1 MGIAKKDFDEL
12 RAAGKLPSPTGVA
25 LRLMELTRKED
36 VAIEE
41 IAKTVR
47 ADPALTGRLI
57 KFANSALMGSRNR
70 PVAAAAEAIQRIGL
84 STVRHLVLGFSVM
97 GAHRNG
103 ACLSFDYSRFW
114 SRGLATAIA
123 ANAFCLRTGIT
134 SAEEAFTCGLLSDV
148 GSLALASLYP
158 KEFAGVIDA
167 TRNVPLSQRAEMERK
182 QLGVDHNE
190 LCAALLEDWRLPKLF
205 VDAVLHHEAPELSPA
220 PAGSRERSM
229 TKLISVAAKVGN
241 YCVATA
247 EGRKAKILMLV
258 SDAAHFGLDDQAL
271 APMVDQVAADWVEWG
286 KILEVR
292 TNDLGTFSKLAAAAA
307 ESAPQVVRAPEKME
321 PLDILVADD
330 DKNIREILEQILTRE
345 GHRVLVAEN
354 GKSALAMAVD
364 RNPQLVISD
373 WIMPD
378 MTGPE
383 ICRSLRQTEQGA
395 GMYFV
400 LITSLGH
407 EDEVTEAFEAGVD
420 DYLTKPFNPKV
431 LTARLRASTR
441 AVHLRDEVQK
451 GRATLDKMAAELAL
465 SNRRLQQM
473 TLIDMPTGLPSR
485 RQMLELAAKECE
497 ASIQNR
503 TPLSLM
509 VVDIDSLRQVNHSY
523 GCACGEEVL
532 RHVAEGLRQ
541 WARAGDA
548 VGRLGGDTFMVIC
561 PGADLSTTMLLADR
575 MRQAVANLVM
585 KIEGA
590 AIRVTI
596 SVGVAEHRQGD
607 AGFENTLHAGE
618 VALRRAKELGRN
630 RVQVAGNAGNNP
642 VLH

>member
-1 MGIAKKDFDEL
+1 MGISKNDFDEL
-12 RAAGKLPSPTGVA
+12 KAAGKLPSPTGVA

-57 KFANSALMGSRNR
+57 KFANSALIGSRNR
-70 PVAAAAEAIQRIGL
+70 PVAAVTEAIQRIGL

-97 GAHRNG
+97 GAHRKG
-103 ACLSFDYSRFW
+103 ACPSFDYPRFW
-114 SRGLATAIA
+114 SRALATAIA

-134 SAEEAFTCGLLSDV
+134 AAEEAFTCGLLSDV

-158 KEFAGVIDA
+158 KEYAAVIDA
-167 TRNVPLSQRAEMERK
+167 TRDVPRSQRIELEK
-182 QLGVDHNE
+182 QQLGTDHNE

-205 VDAVLHHEAPELSPA
+205 VDAVLHHEAAESSPA
-220 PAGSRERSM
+220 PLGSRERSM
-229 TKLISVAAKVGN
+229 TRLICVAARVGS
-241 YCVATA
+241 YCVATD
-247 EGRKAKILMLV
+247 EGRKEQIQMLA
-258 SDAAHFGLDDQAL
+258 SDAAQLGLDDQAL

-292 TNDLGTFSKLAAAAA
+292 TNVLGSFSKLAAAAA
-307 ESAPQVVRAPEKME
+307 EAAPQVVRSPERME
-321 PLDILVADD
+321 SLDILVAED
-330 DKNIREILEQILTRE
+330 DKKIREILEQILTRE
-345 GHRVLVAEN
+345 GHRVFVAEN
-354 GKSALAMAVD
+354 GKSALTLAVD

-378 MTGPE
+378 MSGLE

-395 GMYFV
+395 GTYFV

-441 AVHLRDEVQK
+441 AVRLRDEVQK
-451 GRATLDKMAAELAL
+451 GKATFDRMAAELAL

-473 TLIDMPTGLPSR
+473 ALIDTPTGLPSR
-485 RQMLELAAKECE
+485 RQVLERAAKECE

-509 VVDIDSLRQVNHSY
+509 VVDIDALRQVNHSY
-523 GCACGEEVL
+523 GSASGEEVL
-532 RHVAEGLRQ
+532 RQVAEGLRQ
-541 WARAGDA
+541 WARAGDV
-548 VGRLGGDTFMVIC
+548 VGCLGGDMFLVVC
-561 PGADLSTTMLLADR
+561 PGADLSTAMLLADR
-575 MRQAVANLVM
+575 MRQAVANQVI
-585 KIEGA
+585 K
-590 AIRVTI
+590 
-596 SVGVAEHRQGD
+596 VGGLPSA
-607 AGFENTLHAGE
+607 
-618 VALRRAKELGRN
+618 
-630 RVQVAGNAGNNP
+630 
-642 VLH
+642 